1 MVRSAWHLIML
12 VLLSTTVA
20 ACSLPDLSLSPTETP
35 PPPPPPA
42 SLTTPTA
49 AAPMPDSPADATVV
63 TTQEQDGTASES
75 LLTTVGRREVLR
87 CGVNADL
94 PGFGFYDSVRDEWS
108 GFDVDFC
115 RVVAAAVLG
124 DADGVEFVPLTA
136 DTRWEAIRNG
146 DVDVLFRN
154 STWTAA
160 RDTAEGVDFGPT
172 TFHDGQGFLVATD
185 GDIATV
191 GDLNGRSI
199 CVIAET
205 TSAANL
211 RDELPVRD
219 ITSEIQTYPDAEAMF
234 RAYDDG
240 ACDAVSS
247 DRSQLISLR
256 ERLRDPVAHTVLAE
270 QISRE
275 PLGPAYREND
285 SEWQDAV
292 NWAVFATVYAEELR
306 VDQRNIATLRTS
318 DDPRIRRLLGQEGSI
333 GDDLGLRPTFA
344 ADIITQVGN
353 YADIYN
359 RNLGPDTR
367 FALDRG
373 PNKVWNLGQ
382 GGVLAAPPFR

>member
-1 MVRSAWHLIML
+1 MARIAWHLIVL
-12 VLLSTTVA
+12 ALLSTTVA
-20 ACSLPDLSLSPTETP
+20 ACSLPDLSLSPTATP
-35 PPPPPPA
+35 PPPPTSEA
-42 SLTTPTA
+42 VTA
-49 AAPMPDSPADATVV
+49 PPDSPTEATVV
-63 TTQEQDGTASES
+63 TAQESAAGES
-75 LLTTVGRREVLR
+75 LLTTVRQREVVR

-124 DADGVEFVPLTA
+124 DATGVEFVPLTA
-136 DTRWEAIRNG
+136 DTRWAAIRNG

-172 TFHDGQGFLVATD
+172 TFHDGQGFLVAAD
-185 GDIATV
+185 GAIATV
-191 GDLNGRSI
+191 GDLDGRSI

-219 ITSEIQTYPDAEAMF
+219 ITSELQTYPDADTMF

-256 ERLRDPVAHTVLAE
+256 QRLREPAAHVVLTE

-285 SEWQDAV
+285 SAWQDAV

-306 VDQRNIATLRTS
+306 VNQSTIAAFRDS
-318 DDPRIRRLLGQEGSI
+318 SDPRVRRLLGIEGTI
-333 GDDLGLRPTFA
+333 GDDLGLRPEFA
-344 ADIITQVGN
+344 ADIVTQVGN

-359 RNLGPDTR
+359 RNLGPDTP